1 MNTSFVRR
9 YVAESCRWFCA
20 ALIAVMA
27 TAGNAVAQDSLSAA
41 RDLYASAAYED
52 ALAVL
57 NRLEPIAQ
65 ASDRLAV
72 KQYQAFCL
80 VALRRTTEADQAI
93 EAVLSDEPSYSPAVA
108 DASPRII
115 SAFESGRQRVLPAI
129 MQRKYTH
136 AKARFDRQEFAAAA
150 AEFDQVLKVLNSPD
164 VAEAASR
171 PPLSDLRAL
180 AAGFRDLSARA
191 TPPAPAPVQAT
202 VQAPPPGA
210 PAVAAGR
217 IYNSGEARV
226 SPPVIIRQDMPPF
239 PAGVVFKGQGV
250 IEVIINE
257 AGFVENAVIRAPID
271 PRYDRLVLAATRLW
285 RFQPAMVGSTP
296 VKFRKIIGVKAKGD

>member
-1 MNTSFVRR
+1 MKTSFIR
-9 YVAESCRWFCA
+9 RWFCA

-27 TAGNAVAQDSLSAA
+27 PAASAVAQDSLSAA

-93 EAVLSDEPSYSPAVA
+93 EAVLSDEPAYSPAVA

-129 MQRKYTH
+129 MQRKYAH
-136 AKARFDRQEFAAAA
+136 AKARFDRQEFAGAV

-191 TPPAPAPVQAT
+191 TPPPAPAPAQAP
-202 VQAPPPGA
+202 VQAPPPA
-210 PAVAAGR
+210 VPAVSAAR
-217 IYNSGEARV
+217 IYNAGEARV
-226 SPPVIIRQDMPPF
+226 SPPVILRQDMPPL
-239 PAGVVFKGQGV
+239 PTGVIFTGQGV
-250 IEVIINE
+250 LEVIINE
-257 AGFVENAVIRAPID
+257 AGFVENAIIRAPID

-285 RFQPAMVGSTP
+285 RFQPAMVGNTP
-296 VKFRKIIGVKAKGD
+296 VKFRKIIGVKTKGD